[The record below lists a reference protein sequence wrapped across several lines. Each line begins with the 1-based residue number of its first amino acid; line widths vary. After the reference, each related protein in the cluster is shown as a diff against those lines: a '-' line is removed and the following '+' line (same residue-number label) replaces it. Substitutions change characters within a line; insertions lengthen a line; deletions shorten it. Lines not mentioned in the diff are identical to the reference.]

1 MALRLTVLRYA
12 VLLSHQ
18 TNMPKK
24 QDKKPTGK
32 RRVEEVETHGMKF
45 YRIYSGDKFVAM
57 LTEEEY
63 KEQK

>member
-1 MALRLTVLRYA
+1 
-12 VLLSHQ
+12 
-18 TNMPKK
+18 MPKK